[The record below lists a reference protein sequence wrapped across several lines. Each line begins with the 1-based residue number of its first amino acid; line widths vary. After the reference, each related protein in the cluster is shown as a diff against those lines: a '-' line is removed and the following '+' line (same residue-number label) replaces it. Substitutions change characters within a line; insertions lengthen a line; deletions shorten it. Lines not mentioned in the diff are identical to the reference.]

1 MVKDFLHEKGNLFT
15 ILPEH
20 GTTMLSLATA
30 VKILT

>member
-1 MVKDFLHEKGNLFT
+1 MVKDFLQKKGNLFT
-15 ILPEH
+15 IFTEH